1 MISGPFQIPNLS
13 APMKAIVIAYFSY
26 GMLLILKTA
35 YGLINFDF
43 VFYILNTLTVLTISL
58 HLLFLFIRLYR
69 ITIPSKYNLK

>member
-13 APMKAIVIAYFSY
+13 AAMKAIVIAYFSY

>member
-13 APMKAIVIAYFSY
+13 VAMKAIVIAYFSY

-43 VFYILNTLTVLTISL
+43 VFYILNKLTVMTISL